1 MAFDRTNQAHLNALL
16 SEVTNDPLGIGY
28 NPTGGTTPLLNLLN
42 DAGSNPGGESTG
54 ERLTVAGL
62 LDAIGTSPDNASV
75 DAQFSDGLQFFL
87 SRLLEQTL
95 DTDLEKYR
103 AQIQSSM
110 QANNPIRTA
119 LEAQTRLLSR
129 AEVLFGVD
137 TFISRDDWFAARDG
151 GVI

>member
-16 SEVTNDPLGIGY
+16 SEVTNDPIAVGY
-28 NPTGGTTPLLNLLN
+28 NPSGGTTPLLNLLN
-42 DAGSNPGGESTG
+42 NAGSNPGGETTG
-54 ERLTVAGL
+54 ESLTVASL
-62 LDAIGTSPDNASV
+62 LDAIGASPDDASV

-103 AQIQSSM
+103 AAIQAAM
-110 QANNPIRTA
+110 QVNNPIRQV
-119 LEAQTRLLSR
+119 LEAQTRQMSR

>member
-16 SEVTNDPLGIGY
+16 SEVTNDPLAIGY

-42 DAGSNPGGESTG
+42 DPSSNVGGETTG
-54 ERLTVAGL
+54 ERLTAGSL
-62 LDAIGTSPDNASV
+62 LDAIGTSPDDASV

-87 SRLLEQTL
+87 NRLLEQDL

-103 AQIQSSM
+103 VQIQSSM

-119 LEAQTRLLSR
+119 LEAQSRTMSR

-137 TFISRDDWFAARDG
+137 TFISRDDWIAARDG